1 MTFEDRKTGT
11 VVDVTDADGSI
22 ETSGDDAEADAELHS
37 QDGVRVHLNDKIR
50 YSHHNIKNDKI
61 QYLHRDIKQK
71 KEIIKIP
78 A

>member
-1 MTFEDRKTGT
+1 MDMSFYLVNPDLVTFEDGETGA

-50 YSHHNIKNDKI
+50 YRHHKNN
-61 QYLHRDIKQK
+61 QK
-71 KEIIKIP
+71 KM
-78 A
+78 